1 MQIIFYVAIPVALTV
16 YLVSFAAVNVIRN
29 RTNRK
34 RRVLG
39 KTKGI
44 EGHEILFI

>member
-1 MQIIFYVAIPVALTV
+1 MQIIFYIVILVALTV

-29 RTNRK
+29 KTNRK
-34 RRVLG
+34 RRVSG
-39 KTKGI
+39 KSKGK